1 MFDYLNLQSVV
12 AHTTKHVNRA
22 VNSAAI
28 ATETATMAWTLSDER
43 NKQLVKQ
50 QQEQAL
56 ANLF

>member
-1 MFDYLNLQSVV
+1 MFDFNLQSVV

-28 ATETATMAWTLSDER
+28 AAETATLAWALSDER
-43 NKQLVKQ
+43 NKALVKAEQ
-50 QQEQAL
+50 QKAL